1 MVNASVSGSLFAE
14 PLYYSLL
21 IHIGIRAGGGIFT
34 YGLSGD
40 NTQVTKAID
49 KSILDPTDA
58 DDNNGRKGN
67 ANYPAV
73 TKIRPLLDS
82 QPPTYST
89 LSYKPT
95 NNGI

>member
-1 MVNASVSGSLFAE
+1 MLQSLALFAE

-21 IHIGIRAGGGIFT
+21 IHIAIRAGGGIFT

-58 DDNNGRKGN
+58 DD
-67 ANYPAV
+67 
-73 TKIRPLLDS
+73 
-82 QPPTYST
+82 
-89 LSYKPT
+89 
-95 NNGI
+95 

>member
-1 MVNASVSGSLFAE
+1 MLQSLAFCLLNPCITPCLFILELELEEVYLPMV
-14 PLYYSLL
+14 YQ
-21 IHIGIRAGGGIFT
+21 
-34 YGLSGD
+34 GD

-73 TKIRPLLDS
+73 TKIQPLLDS

-89 LSYKPT
+89 LSYTPT

>member
-1 MVNASVSGSLFAE
+1 MDIGKCFSLWLSVAE

-21 IHIGIRAGGGIFT
+21 IHIAIRAGGGIFT

-58 DDNNGRKGN
+58 DD
-67 ANYPAV
+67 
-73 TKIRPLLDS
+73 
-82 QPPTYST
+82 
-89 LSYKPT
+89 
-95 NNGI
+95 